1 MTERSRKKREREREK
16 KEKGDNSRN
25 KRKRKKRYKG
35 CGDKPAF
42 NEFVDVPGAD
52 VAEVGIVTVTTF
64 VLALQSLSQQI

>member
-1 MTERSRKKREREREK
+1 MTERSRKKREGEKEKIGEGGRERR
-16 KEKGDNSRN
+16 DAR
-25 KRKRKKRYKG
+25 G